1 MPTQK
6 DPNRIPGLELGIP
19 GLATARLGRKD
30 GRDEGAH
37 SIGYLDETGRPQAW
51 TGDEQAPYVK
61 TVPLIPLIRNQ
72 NPSAGA
78 EVPGLQAIA
87 QRARVIEVFALD
99 LRDQSQSPPTIY
111 LQLFD
116 TASPPSAGTQ
126 PMVTALPLCRTAGYE
141 WAYDVVLVENGL
153 YVALSSTALTF
164 TPLAASQLFSL
175 TARYLT

>member
-1 MPTQK
+1 MPVQK
-6 DPNRIPGLELGIP
+6 SPNRIPGLELGIP

-30 GRDEGAH
+30 GRDEGAQP
-37 SIGYLDETGRPQAW
+37 IGYLDETGRPQAW

-61 TVPLIPLIRNQ
+61 TVPLIPRIVNQ
-72 NPSAGA
+72 NPAA
-78 EVPGLQAIA
+78 VAAVPGLQAIA

-99 LRDQSQSPPTIY
+99 LRDQSLNPPRIY

-116 TASPPSAGTQ
+116 AASTPTAGTE
-126 PMVTALPLCRTAGYE
+126 PMVTALPLCITAAYE

-164 TPLAASQLFSL
+164 TPLAASQEFSL
-175 TARYLT
+175 TARFLT